1 MFDSNH
7 ERDFYLAC
15 QAEGLPEP
23 ETQYQFCPGR
33 KYCADFAWPA
43 RRVLVEVEGGEWVK
57 GRHVRGAGYTR
68 DCKKY
73 NLAVLGGWRLLRF
86 TGGMIAGDPCG
97 CVRQVQELLQQ
108 EGWWVEVL

>member
-43 RRVLVEVEGGEWVK
+43 RRV
-57 GRHVRGAGYTR
+57 
-68 DCKKY
+68 
-73 NLAVLGGWRLLRF
+73 
-86 TGGMIAGDPCG
+86 
-97 CVRQVQELLQQ
+97 
-108 EGWWVEVL
+108 